1 MARVLVYNRSVDAIF
16 MDVNLGV
23 KTNVSTL
30 KDYLI
35 RTFILVNSVIRLY
48 KS

>member
-23 KTNVSTL
+23 KINVSTL

-35 RTFILVNSVIRLY
+35 KTFILVNSVIRLY

>member
-35 RTFILVNSVIRLY
+35 KTFILVNSVIRLY

>member
-35 RTFILVNSVIRLY
+35 RIFILVKV
-48 KS
+48 

>member
-1 MARVLVYNRSVDAIF
+1 MARVLVYNRPVDAIF

-23 KTNVSTL
+23 KTNVSIL

-35 RTFILVNSVIRLY
+35 RTFILINIVIMFY

>member
-1 MARVLVYNRSVDAIF
+1 MARVLVYNRPVDAIF

-35 RTFILVNSVIRLY
+35 KTFILVNIVFGLY

>member
-1 MARVLVYNRSVDAIF
+1 MDRVLVYNRSVDAIF

-35 RTFILVNSVIRLY
+35 KTFILVNSVIRLY